1 VAFRRKQK
9 RSREVTELSKLDAT
23 PPWETRIRDEPDPTS
38 GPYDERDAP
47 DDDIQRVDLGCLRI
61 PVGTGLDLQL
71 EVNENKQV
79 VSATL
84 AGPDGTMQLGLFAAP
99 RNEGIWEDVR
109 GELATSL
116 REQRGNPKERH
127 DGAFGVELTATIA
140 GPNGRMPVRFIGV
153 DGPRWFL
160 RAMLAGAPADPGR
173 ADRFEELLRQVVV
186 VRGTEP
192 LPVRDPVPLELPK
205 DVELPEELRDQPDQ
219 GG

>member
-1 VAFRRKQK
+1 
-9 RSREVTELSKLDAT
+9 
-23 PPWETRIRDEPDPTS
+23 
-38 GPYDERDAP
+38 
-47 DDDIQRVDLGCLRI
+47 
-61 PVGTGLDLQL
+61 
-71 EVNENKQV
+71 VNENKQV

-84 AGPDGTMQLGLFAAP
+84 AAPDGTMQLGLFAAP

-140 GPNGRMPVRFIGV
+140 GPNGRLPVRFIGV

-160 RAMLAGAPADPGR
+160 RAMLAGAPADPAR
-173 ADRFEELLRQVVV
+173 AERFEKLLRQVVV

-219 GG
+219 DG